1 MIKTYKITYQ
11 ENNKKKSLLIN
22 TENIKNETLPLNILN
37 IKEVSI
43 KKNINIF
50 SKKKQISNKDL
61 NLLFYELNI
70 MVQSNIVFTEA
81 LDILIK
87 NRKNEIIK
95 EFLIDIKN
103 SFTNLKPITKA
114 LEKYEVDEMVFSFL
128 ELCQSR
134 GNIKLNIKAL
144 NILLH
149 ENARIKN
156 DFKKAISYPI
166 TLLISFF
173 LSLNMI
179 FYFVIP
185 NFKSIFSGNME
196 SLPLSTKVLFFVHDI
211 YSNYILF
218 ILFFLIILS
227 ILLYVYYKNNEKMQ
241 YYFDEFIVKKLYLFK
256 DIYLSSQAYKLFLV
270 LDIMHKSNYE
280 FHKALISSK
289 VLLKNKYLLDR
300 ITLIENLLE
309 NGKTINYSFSEA
321 LIFDDLVLNLI
332 NTAEVSNSLDITI
345 VEIKEIYKNRF
356 EEKIKF
362 LISIIEP
369 IFIVLLMGL
378 ILWIVLAIFV
388 PIWDMGNMIKS

>member
-22 TENIKNETLPLNILN
+22 TENIKNENLPLNVLN

-43 KKNINIF
+43 KKSINFF

-87 NRKNEIIK
+87 NRKSEVLK
-95 EFLIDIKN
+95 EFLLDMKN

-114 LEKYEVDEMVFSFL
+114 LEKYEVDEIVFSFL

-144 NILLH
+144 SILLH

-156 DFKKAISYPI
+156 DFKKAIRYPI

-185 NFKSIFSGNME
+185 NFKSIFSGNIDA
-196 SLPLSTKVLFFVHDI
+196 LPLSTKVLFFVHDV
-211 YSNYILF
+211 YSNYILY
-218 ILFFLIILS
+218 ILILLVILS
-227 ILLYVYYKNNEKMQ
+227 ISLYIYYKNNEKMQ

-256 DIYLSSQAYKLFLV
+256 DIYLSSQSYKLFLI

-332 NTAEVSNSLDITI
+332 NTAEVSNSLDITL

>member
-1 MIKTYKITYQ
+1 MSKRYKVIYQ
-11 ENNKKKSLLIN
+11 ENNRKKTIIIN
-22 TENIKNETLPLNILN
+22 SDNIKKEKLPLNIIS
-37 IKEVSI
+37 IKEVSLQ
-43 KKNINIF
+43 KSFNIF
-50 SKKKQISNKDL
+50 SSKKTIPKKEI

-70 MVQSNIVFTEA
+70 MLQSNIVFTDA

-87 NRKNEIIK
+87 NRKNELIK
-95 EFLIDIKN
+95 ELLLDIKN
-103 SFTNLKPITKA
+103 SFTNLKPISKT
-114 LEKYEVDEMVFSFL
+114 LDKYDLDEMIFSFL
-128 ELCQSR
+128 DLCQSR

-144 NILLH
+144 SILLN
-149 ENARIKN
+149 ENERIKKE
-156 DFKKAISYPI
+156 FKKAIRYPL
-166 TLLISFF
+166 TLFFSFF

-185 NFKSIFSGNME
+185 NFKSVFNGSMHL
-196 SLPLSTKVLFFVHDI
+196 LPNSTKALFFVNYI
-211 YSNYILF
+211 YSNYIFYILIF
-218 ILFFLIILS
+218 IIAT
-227 ILLYVYYKNNEKMQ
+227 ILLIYFYYKNSTKLQ
-241 YYFDEFIVKKLYLFK
+241 YFIDEFTIKKLYLFN
-256 DIYLSSQAYKLFLV
+256 DIYLSMQAYKLFLV
-270 LDIMHKSNYE
+270 LDIMLKSNYE

-309 NGKTINYSFSEA
+309 NGKTINYSFSKA

-345 VEIKEIYKNRF
+345 IEIKEIYKNRF

-369 IFIVLLMGL
+369 IFLVLLMGL